1 MKSFLFIIVLTS
13 FIGCNSKNQK
23 VREELL
29 TKVEISSYTFEEFA
43 PMLQTNSDTLY
54 VVNFWAT
61 WCEPCIEELPAF
73 EAINEKYKNQKF
85 KMLLVSLDFSKQ
97 KEKKLTPFVTKN
109 QLKAQVIHLNDPDAN
124 AWIEKVDA
132 NWSGSIPAT
141 LVFTKD
147 KRVFFEQSF
156 TKEQLQNTIDNF

>member
-1 MKSFLFIIVLTS
+1 MKRILHIIFFII
-13 FIGCNSKNQK
+13 FIGCNSKNKKLSDNLSAK
-23 VREELL
+23 VD
-29 TKVEISSYTFEEFA
+29 IPSYTFQEFA
-43 PMLQTNSDTLY
+43 PMLQTKSDTLF

-73 EAINEKYKNQKF
+73 EAINQEYKNQKF
-85 KMLLVSLDFSKQ
+85 KMLLVSLDFNKQ
-97 KEKKLTPFVTKN
+97 KEKKLIPFIIN
-109 QLKAQVIHLNDPDAN
+109 HHLKAKVLHLNDPDAN

-141 LVFTKD
+141 LVFTKN

-156 TKEQLQNTIDNF
+156 TKEQLKNIIDNF

>member
-1 MKSFLFIIVLTS
+1 MKKFLYIIFFTS
-13 FIGCNSKNQK
+13 FIGCNSKNQE
-23 VREELL
+23 VSEELL

-85 KMLLVSLDFSKQ
+85 KMLLVSLDFNKQ
-97 KEKKLTPFVTKN
+97 KEKKLIPFVTKN

-147 KRVFFEQSF
+147 KRTFFEQSF
-156 TKEQLQNTIDNF
+156 TKEQLQNIIDNF

>member
-1 MKSFLFIIVLTS
+1 MKRFLFIIVFTS
-13 FIGCNSKNQK
+13 FIGCDSKNKK
-23 VREELL
+23 VSEELSA
-29 TKVEISSYTFEEFA
+29 KVEISSYTFEEFA

-73 EAINEKYKNQKF
+73 EAINQEYKNQKF
-85 KMLLVSLDFSKQ
+85 KMLLVSLDFNKQ
-97 KEKKLTPFVTKN
+97 KEKKLIPFVIKN

-124 AWIEKVDA
+124 AWIEKVDT

-147 KRVFFEQSF
+147 KRSFFEQSF
-156 TKEQLQNTIDNF
+156 TKEQLKNIIDNF